1 MINAVPHIE
10 YKLKDADSYFYTWKG
25 AQGEDAGK
33 ALTLGL
39 WGKEQDSEKE
49 WRAAWVED
57 AASASH
63 APCSF
68 IWKG

>member
-1 MINAVPHIE
+1 MIIKLDDLCKVINAVPHIE

-39 WGKEQDSEKE
+39 
-49 WRAAWVED
+49 
-57 AASASH
+57 
-63 APCSF
+63 
-68 IWKG
+68 